1 MYGKVVYFVDIKRGA
16 VLRYANDG
24 LTAISEYKMIDFF
37 RDKMDEYQTITQ
49 DDKLGGT
56 LKIIGGYDPRHG
68 EYVITFPSIY
78 NTDTGTDDVDR
89 NQFSKAA
96 INFNA
101 ASKLADG
108 VVDYDFDKRAVEDNQ
123 VDAIY
128 DEDKVIQVI
137 DNGREKQT
145 TGTTLA
151 FNEKGNRWHSF
162 YTFYPEYYSSIHRT
176 FVSFKF
182 GNLYKHD
189 ADSSNYCL
197 FHDNPYP
204 DETKLSFPF
213 NGEVSSVKGWN
224 NLSIEGIDKQEVIPI
239 KGQSIAVSTSSTT
252 VTGTGTTF
260 TDNDIEVGDYLYFYN
275 SGTLTL
281 IGTVQTVTNDTS
293 ITLTANSA
301 VTNTALFGSFILTS
315 KDTLYK
321 TKMTTNI
328 NETQVTHRTSYNNDS
343 STALRGNTL
352 ADGSG
357 TSTNTTFTT
366 SGVNIGDSIFYDN
379 NGTETLIGVV
389 DSITDDDD
397 IVLSSNATTSLAN
410 TFMFV
415 KKTAQIEGDRIKGH
429 YMDTELTKRTK
440 DKVYIFASNANV
452 NKSELSNK

>member
-343 STALRGNTL
+343 QSGNSQVAGSWVMREDVGSVKIPYGTTNTVGGEYFGLGNCSTNNSSTALRGNTL

-366 SGVNIGDSIFYDN
+366 SGVNIGDSIFMIIM
-379 NGTETLIGVV
+379 EQ
-389 DSITDDDD
+389 
-397 IVLSSNATTSLAN
+397 
-410 TFMFV
+410 
-415 KKTAQIEGDRIKGH
+415 KH
-429 YMDTELTKRTK
+429 
-440 DKVYIFASNANV
+440 
-452 NKSELSNK
+452 